1 MSNSGLK
8 NIALENLNGKWFNAV
23 TAQIIA
29 MLLGAS
35 VFFSN
40 RKIYG
45 VYGSNAENE
54 AVANAISNYLDTP
67 AGSMLLIWFLMLM
80 GISVIVSILSFV
92 MGGAVSLGYAKYNL
106 DLVDGKNVSV
116 KDLFSQL
123 NLLWKGFVMKFLTSL
138 YVLLWAFVFI
148 IPGVVKGYAY
158 AMTPYI
164 LYENPNMSVNDA
176 ISHSEDLM
184 EGKKMKLFLL
194 QFSFLGWQLL
204 CMMIMMIVKISIVD
218 DMIITD
224 PKNIVM
230 AFFIAV
236 LSGLGHWVINA
247 YGEAATA
254 AFYRDICAVN
264 AEQPEFII

>member
-1 MSNSGLK
+1 MSISGYK
-8 NIALENLNGKWFNAV
+8 DIALEKLNGKWFSAV
-23 TAQIIA
+23 TAQLIA
-29 MLLGAS
+29 MFLGAS
-35 VFFSN
+35 VFFYN

-54 AVANAISNYLDTP
+54 EVVNAISNYLDTP
-67 AGSMLLIWFLMLM
+67 AGSMLLIWFLLLI
-80 GISVIVSILSFV
+80 GIGVILSILSLV

-106 DLVDGKNVSV
+106 DLVDGKHVSV

-123 NLLWKGFVMKFLTSL
+123 NLLWKGFVMKLLTML
-138 YVLLWAFVFI
+138 YVLLWTFVFV
-148 IPGVVKGYAY
+148 IPGIVKSYAY

-194 QFSFLGWQLL
+194 QISFWGWQIL
-204 CMMIMMIVKISIVD
+204 CMMIMMLVKTCIVD
-218 DMIITD
+218 EMIITD
-224 PKNIVM
+224 PKNTVM
-230 AFFIAV
+230 AFFVAF
-236 LSGLGHWVINA
+236 LSGVGYWVIYA

-254 AFYRDICAVN
+254 AFYRDITTVK
-264 AEQPEFII
+264 AEQSELII